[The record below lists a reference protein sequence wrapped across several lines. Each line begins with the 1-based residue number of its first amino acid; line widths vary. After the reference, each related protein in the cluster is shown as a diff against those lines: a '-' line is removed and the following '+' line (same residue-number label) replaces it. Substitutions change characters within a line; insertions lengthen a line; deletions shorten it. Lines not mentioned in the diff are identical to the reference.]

1 MYFFFNTTFES
12 RYVSGRPKISSE
24 GERNNNTQQFEYGRL
39 QLTLTLMMPRFR
51 SVSPGIFSISC
62 RDPVT
67 LFSPTFP
74 SDAVRLF

>member
-51 SVSPGIFSISC
+51 SVSPGIFFHILSRSGHAI
-62 RDPVT
+62 
-67 LFSPTFP
+67 FP
-74 SDAVRLF
+74 HVSFGRS